1 MKFVFHIA
9 DAPPH
14 GMKYHI
20 GSGDIFPLGCPC
32 KIDLDQEMIKMCK
45 QKVNY
50 KLCQISSNLN
60 VFALVGKKLLNDYME
75 VVTLDSSIS
84 LDGVISKTIIKDIA
98 STVYEV
104 RK

>member
-1 MKFVFHIA
+1 
-9 DAPPH
+9 
-14 GMKYHI
+14 
-20 GSGDIFPLGCPC
+20 
-32 KIDLDQEMIKMCK
+32 
-45 QKVNY
+45 
-50 KLCQISSNLN
+50 
-60 VFALVGKKLLNDYME
+60 ME